1 MANDLETMRQRL
13 RDALFDAD
21 DATWNAGEK
30 DDLLQ
35 MAVRRLALRIP
46 RPIDPTF
53 KTTTSDI
60 TLVSGTYAYAINSE
74 YIRVDKV
81 MYINTDS
88 DQVGFLQSGW
98 EVIGD
103 IDAGRAKLHVSPRVV
118 EAGGTLRLWG
128 VGRYQLLTRVAYEA
142 LDIYTTPT
150 DFDPLIL
157 DMHVPL
163 ILAWAQEQAWR
174 RLLSDRAR
182 FRQWQNANQTQNV
195 SVNEIIQMVQD
206 ASRQA
211 DEEWALLRRFQT
223 PVIGRV

>member
-1 MANDLETMRQRL
+1 MRQRL

-30 DDLLQ
+30 DDLLL
-35 MAVRRLALRIP
+35 MAVRRLNQRVP

-53 KTTTSDI
+53 KTTVSDI
-60 TLVSGTYAYAINSE
+60 TLVSGTYVYAINSE
-74 YIRVDKV
+74 YTGIHKV

-98 EVIGD
+98 EVFGD
-103 IDAGRAKLHVSPRVV
+103 LEGGFAKLHVSPRTV
-118 EAGGTLRLWG
+118 EAGGKLRLWG
-128 VGRYQLLTRVAYEA
+128 VGRYKLLARTVYEA
-142 LDIYTTPT
+142 LDLLTTPT
-150 DFDPLIL
+150 DFDPLPL
-157 DMHVPL
+157 DTHVPL

-182 FRQWQNANQTQNV
+182 FRQWQNMNQTQNV

-211 DEEWALLRRFQT
+211 DEEWALLRRWQT
-223 PVIGRV
+223 PVIGRI